1 MYTVVCK
8 NFYLVY
14 ECLEFEDVVH
24 RFPSFYKIQMF
35 RRN

>member
-1 MYTVVCK
+1 MSTVVCK

-14 ECLEFEDVVH
+14 QCLEFEDVVH